1 MLMEGPSRCS
11 LGLLV
16 RGGRRNGEQRKEGAV
31 ERVKEFEEFGRR
43 LFDGTC
49 DVSAPPETR
58 DQLFLRTVR
67 DLQTL
72 FPLPLPVPST
82 G

>member
-49 DVSAPPETR
+49 DVSACTEE
-58 DQLFLRTVR
+58 
-67 DLQTL
+67 
-72 FPLPLPVPST
+72 
-82 G
+82 